1 MELRARR
8 IGGRYFRF
16 LTESSG
22 AQLEHV
28 GRLVDAGKIRTVVEK
43 IYPFDQAIEALQYAA
58 TGRAKGKLVIQV
70 AT

>member
-1 MELRARR
+1 MKRLE
-8 IGGRYFRF
+8 I
-16 LTESSG
+16 SG

-43 IYPFDQAIEALQYAA
+43 IYPFDQAIEALQFAA
-58 TGRAKGKLVIQV
+58 TGRAKGKLVIQI